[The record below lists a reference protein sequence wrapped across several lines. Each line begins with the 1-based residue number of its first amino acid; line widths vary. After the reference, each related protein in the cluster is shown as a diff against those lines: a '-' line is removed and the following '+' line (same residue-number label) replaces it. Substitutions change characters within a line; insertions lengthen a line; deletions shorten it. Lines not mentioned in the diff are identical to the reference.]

1 MCIKTHFFILY
12 NYFFIQIILSEIKI
26 MEIIMIK
33 RYEIKKE
40 NNEEVLYIEINF
52 NYEFSKIGL
61 FNDIENLLKKLN
73 FLVEKL

>member
-1 MCIKTHFFILY
+1 
-12 NYFFIQIILSEIKI
+12 
-26 MEIIMIK
+26 MIK